1 MISRFWHHKVD
12 YTKNNL
18 GIDLLVKISLE
29 QGVKIRVFSL
39 TQIFDRIS
47 A

>member
-1 MISRFWHHKVD
+1 MIMRFWQHKVD
-12 YTKNNL
+12 YIKNIL
-18 GIDLLVKISLE
+18 VIDLLVKISLE
-29 QGVKIRVFSL
+29 QGVKIQVFSL